1 VGATGFEPVTSS
13 LQGKNQLIL
22 GSIREY
28 QFTESMNLSSYKK
41 ISEVI
46 REYPQFLKI
55 CGVFV
60 GFCKIGNKN

>member
-1 VGATGFEPVTSS
+1 
-13 LQGKNQLIL
+13 IL
-22 GSIREY
+22 SSIREY